1 MSLRA
6 RMLAITSSV
15 IFAMIVIIFTVT
27 GFVFLRNFDL
37 LQNQK
42 SASNMLSV
50 AELLSNDMAKLEST
64 ARDWASW
71 DDTYDFISDSSQQY
85 IDTNLIDNSFENLG
99 LNFMLFTDANGNIVF
114 KKSYDLENALDMEI
128 PQELLDYFAPGSSL
142 LKYEDGSEGNTG
154 IIMLKDDPMLI
165 TSLPVLRSDGTGP
178 SRGSMVWGYYINEA
192 VMANVSRTL
201 GLSLQIIKINDSSA
215 YDSSIA
221 GIIDSIK
228 SQLNQ
233 TSIQSAIKE
242 GADTRPIYLEPID
255 RKNIN
260 GYLLVDDIF
269 GKQALLIK
277 SEMPRDIYSQGFSS
291 LILLSIMILAGG
303 FAIGTVLVLILDRW
317 VLKRIW
323 GLSLETKEIGALPDS
338 SDNLK
343 VEGRDEISNLAAEI
357 NSMLDSI
364 RKHKAMLTHLATHD
378 SLTGIANRRIFES
391 ELSRAIA
398 KASRGIKSFLIFLD
412 IDNFKIIND
421 TYGHAFGDKVL
432 ISVSQE
438 IKNNIRTEDV
448 VARFGGDEFTVL
460 IEQDSIEKARIAGER
475 LREVISQFNIG
486 FTEENFNFS
495 VSMGM
500 VPIEGFEPPSLLLS
514 WADKAMYEAKTTGK
528 NKLVIFD
535 KGSEIKG
542 DSLETLEHIRKEIDN
557 NRMELHFQPILNLY
571 SREVLYHEA
580 LVRLRDK
587 NGAILMPDMF
597 IPLAEKY
604 GLIGKLTL
612 GVLKH
617 VLGLIKKEACKCVFI
632 NLSVKCFL
640 DDALLEEME
649 DVIRQSR
656 IDPSLLGFE
665 IAESAMFNDI
675 VRVTEWMKKM
685 EKLGCRFAIDDF
697 GTGFSSYSV
706 LSELPFEFFKIDG
719 SIIKAISNDHH
730 HSSMVKSVNILAR
743 ILGKKTVAE
752 WIESS
757 EAVNAVKELG
767 IEYGQGYHFGMPG
780 PEIKTS

>member
-1 MSLRA
+1 
-6 RMLAITSSV
+6 
-15 IFAMIVIIFTVT
+15 
-27 GFVFLRNFDL
+27 
-37 LQNQK
+37 
-42 SASNMLSV
+42 MLSV
-50 AELLSNDMAKLEST
+50 AELLSNDMAKLEAT

-71 DDTYDFISDSSQQY
+71 DNTYDFINDSNQQY
-85 IDTNLIDNSFENLG
+85 INANLIDNSFENLG
-99 LNFMLFTDANGNIVF
+99 LNFMLFTDINGNIVF
-114 KKSYDLENALDMEI
+114 KKSYDLENARDVEI
-128 PQELLDYFAPGSSL
+128 PQDLLDSFAPGSRL
-142 LKYEDGSEGNTG
+142 LKYEDSSAGNTG
-154 IIMLKDDPMLI
+154 IIMLKDNPMLI

-178 SRGSMVWGYYINEA
+178 YRGSMVWGYYINEP
-192 VMANVSRTL
+192 VMARVSRTL
-201 GLSLQIIKINDSSA
+201 GLTLQIIKINEGSG
-215 YDSSIA
+215 YDSNIA
-221 GIIDSIK
+221 GIINSIN

-233 TSIQSAIKE
+233 TSMQSTVKE
-242 GADTRPIYLEPID
+242 GAADTRPIYLEPVD
-255 RKNIN
+255 RKKIN

-269 GKQALLIK
+269 GKQALLFK

-291 LILLSIMILAGG
+291 LILLSIMILVGG
-303 FAIGTVLVLILDRW
+303 FTIGTVLVLILDRW
-317 VLKRIW
+317 VLKRILA
-323 GLSLETKEIGALPDS
+323 LSLETKEIEAIPDS
-338 SDNLK
+338 TRNLK
-343 VEGRDEISNLAAEI
+343 VAGRDEISNLTTEI
-357 NSMLDSI
+357 NSMLYSI

-412 IDNFKIIND
+412 IDNFKTIND

-528 NKLVIFD
+528 NKLVIFN

-542 DSLETLEHIRKEIDN
+542 DSLEILEHIRGEIDN
-557 NRMELHFQPILNLY
+557 KRIELHFQPILNLY

-587 NGAILMPDMF
+587 NGDILMPNMF

-604 GLIGKLTL
+604 GFIGKLTL
-612 GVLKH
+612 EVLKH
-617 VLGLIKKEACKCVFI
+617 VLEMIKKEACKCVFI

-640 DDALLEEME
+640 DSALLKEIE
-649 DVIRQSR
+649 DEIKQSK
-656 IDPSLLGFE
+656 IDPALLGFE

-675 VRVTEWMKKM
+675 TRVTEWMKKI
-685 EKLGCRFAIDDF
+685 EKLGCKFAVDDF
-697 GTGFSSYSV
+697 GTGFSSFSV

-719 SIIKAISNDHH
+719 SIIKAISSDHH

-743 ILGKKTVAE
+743 MLGKKTVAE